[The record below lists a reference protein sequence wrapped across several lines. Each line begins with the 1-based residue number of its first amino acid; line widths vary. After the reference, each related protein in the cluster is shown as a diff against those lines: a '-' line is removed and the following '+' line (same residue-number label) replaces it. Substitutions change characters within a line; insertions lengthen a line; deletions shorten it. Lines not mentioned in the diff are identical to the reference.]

1 MRRAFK
7 ARQTLRILT
16 VIIVL
21 TLHASAYGSQ
31 TAGNPVEIGNVQW
44 GRDFDAALK
53 MSAESGKP
61 VLVLF
66 QEVPG

>member
-1 MRRAFK
+1 MK
-7 ARQTLRILT
+7 
-16 VIIVL
+16 VIAAMIVL
-21 TLHASAYGSQ
+21 LMGATAYGNR
-31 TAGNPVEIGNVQW
+31 TANNPVEVGNVHW

>member
-1 MRRAFK
+1 MK
-7 ARQTLRILT
+7 ILA
-16 VIIVL
+16 ILMVL
-21 TLHASAYGSQ
+21 AIGTFAYASRPE
-31 TAGNPVEIGNVQW
+31 GNPVEVGDVHW

>member
-1 MRRAFK
+1 MRSEFK
-7 ARQTLRILT
+7 ARQAMRIWT
-16 VIIVL
+16 AIIFL
-21 TLHASAYGSQ
+21 TLCATAHGSQ
-31 TAGNPVEIGNVQW
+31 TVVNPVEVGTVQW
-44 GRDFDAALK
+44 GRNFDAALK

>member
-1 MRRAFK
+1 MK
-7 ARQTLRILT
+7 ILFT
-16 VIIVL
+16 ILGLIICA
-21 TLHASAYGSQ
+21 TAYGSQ
-31 TAGNPVEIGNVQW
+31 TATNPVEVGNVRW

-53 MSAESGKP
+53 MSAASGKP

>member
-1 MRRAFK
+1 MRMLA
-7 ARQTLRILT
+7 TIL
-16 VIIVL
+16 VL
-21 TLHASAYGSQ
+21 SIWATAYGSQ
-31 TAGNPVEIGNVQW
+31 TATNPVEVGNVHW

>member
-1 MRRAFK
+1 M
-7 ARQTLRILT
+7 RILA
-16 VIIVL
+16 ILMVL
-21 TLHASAYGSQ
+21 MFHATAYGSHTGQ
-31 TAGNPVEIGNVQW
+31 NPVEVGDVHW
-44 GRDFDAALK
+44 GRDFDAALR

>member
-1 MRRAFK
+1 MRMLA
-7 ARQTLRILT
+7 AI
-16 VIIVL
+16 VVL
-21 TLHASAYGSQ
+21 TIWATAYGSQ
-31 TAGNPVEIGNVQW
+31 VAPNPVEVGHVNW

-61 VLVLF
+61 VIVLF

>member
-1 MRRAFK
+1 MRMLVVMIGLSICA
-7 ARQTLRILT
+7 T
-16 VIIVL
+16 
-21 TLHASAYGSQ
+21 AYGSQ
-31 TAGNPVEIGNVQW
+31 TAPNPVEVGNVNW

-53 MSAESGKP
+53 MSAKSGKP

>member
-1 MRRAFK
+1 MTAL
-7 ARQTLRILT
+7 AICAT
-16 VIIVL
+16 
-21 TLHASAYGSQ
+21 AYSGETGQ
-31 TAGNPVEIGNVQW
+31 NPVEVGNVHW

-53 MSAESGKP
+53 MSAASGKP

>member
-1 MRRAFK
+1 M
-7 ARQTLRILT
+7 RIL
-16 VIIVL
+16 VAIIVL
-21 TLHASAYGSQ
+21 TLCATAHASHTGQ
-31 TAGNPVEIGNVQW
+31 NPVEVGDVYW

>member
-1 MRRAFK
+1 MERERREM
-7 ARQTLRILT
+7 RILA
-16 VIIVL
+16 VMMLL
-21 TLHASAYGSQ
+21 TICATASGGQPAH
-31 TAGNPVEIGNVQW
+31 NPVEVGDVHW

>member
-1 MRRAFK
+1 MK
-7 ARQTLRILT
+7 ILT
-16 VIIVL
+16 IMMVL
-21 TLHASAYGSQ
+21 ALCATAYGGQ
-31 TAGNPVEIGNVQW
+31 AGQNPVEVGNVDW